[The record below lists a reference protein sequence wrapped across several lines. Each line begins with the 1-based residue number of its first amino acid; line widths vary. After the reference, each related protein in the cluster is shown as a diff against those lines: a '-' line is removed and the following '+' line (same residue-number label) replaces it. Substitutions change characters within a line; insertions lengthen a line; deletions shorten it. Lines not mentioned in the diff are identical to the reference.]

1 MAFSEAQPSEPD
13 HVLHFNGAAQY
24 LEEREERSSVNKSAT
39 CAIAATPFEFIH
51 STSVSVSAHFQTSV
65 PLPLPTGLRTTVLL
79 I

>member
-65 PLPLPTGLRTTVLL
+65 PLPLSTGLRTTVLL